1 MNRHFYRHL
10 LEGVNGVSCA
20 KMQTRATAR
29 HYTNSTPSKGVGKC
43 GKGRPLPKESEG
55 MPESASGCLR
65 PWPFGLYPCLR
76 GTFSSRSIL
85 LRWCLAHTC
94 KPSVHAMPKPLMRR
108 IKLYIRP
115 RRRQLGSN
123 GKQKSAAVL
132 QLPVIQLIEK
142 WGNLPDLK
150 KQSERINHIS

>member
-1 MNRHFYRHL
+1 MRRKVTTKRLFHRHL

-29 HYTNSTPSKGVGKC
+29 TLHEFHSFQRSQRECRKV
-43 GKGRPLPKESEG
+43 LP
-55 MPESASGCLR
+55 GCLR

-85 LRWCLAHTC
+85 LRWCLAHTG
-94 KPSVHAMPKPLMRR
+94 KPSVHAIPKPLMRR

-115 RRRQLGSN
+115 RRRQRGSN
-123 GKQKSAAVL
+123 GKQKHAAVL
-132 QLPVIQLIEK
+132 QLSVIQLIEK
-142 WGNLPDLK
+142 WGDLPDLK
-150 KQSERINHIS
+150 KQGERINHIS